1 MTQLEKKVIA
11 LLKDDARRSASEIA
25 TLLGVEEKEIT
36 SIISTLEKQ
45 GIIVKYSAII
55 NTEKTGED
63 YVDALIEVKCTPQA
77 RSGFDAIAKEIY
89 KFPEVKSVYLMSGTY
104 DLCIQL
110 ESKTVRDVSLFV
122 SERLSTIESV
132 TGTATHFIMK
142 QYKEGGV
149 ILNGET
155 DRRSNGNT

>member
-11 LLKDDARRSASEIA
+11 LLKDDARRSYSEIA
-25 TLLGVEEKEIT
+25 TLLGVEENQIKTIVT
-36 SIISTLEKQ
+36 DLEKQ

-122 SERLSTIESV
+122 SERLSTIDSV

-149 ILNGET
+149 ILETET
-155 DRRSNGNT
+155 DRRNNWNV

>member
-11 LLKDDARRSASEIA
+11 LLKDDARRSYSEIA
-25 TLLGVEEKEIT
+25 TLLGVEENQIKTIVT
-36 SIISTLEKQ
+36 DLEKQ

-89 KFPEVKSVYLMSGTY
+89 
-104 DLCIQL
+104 
-110 ESKTVRDVSLFV
+110 
-122 SERLSTIESV
+122 
-132 TGTATHFIMK
+132 
-142 QYKEGGV
+142 
-149 ILNGET
+149 NGE
-155 DRRSNGNT
+155 RNRQAL